1 MNKLDALHKI
11 NELLFTELLEVR
23 SRVKKK
29 LMKDFEKDIPTGD
42 IIDQVDLFMTLT
54 DKLNVE
60 VGNKIRGINQNNL
73 FEKGN
78 YDREKKTIGN
88 WEREQKEHE
97 RKID

>member
-1 MNKLDALHKI
+1 MSRLDALHKI

-23 SRVKKK
+23 SKVKKK
-29 LMKDFEKDIPTGD
+29 LIEDFEKDVPTGD

-78 YDREKKTIGN
+78 YDREK
-88 WEREQKEHE
+88 
-97 RKID
+97 RK

>member
-1 MNKLDALHKI
+1 MNKLDTLHKI

-23 SRVKKK
+23 SKVKKK
-29 LMKDFEKDIPTGD
+29 LMKDFEKDVPAGD
-42 IIDQVDLFMTLT
+42 IIDQVDLFITLT

-78 YDREKKTIGN
+78 YDREKKKT
-88 WEREQKEHE
+88 Q
-97 RKID
+97 

>member
-1 MNKLDALHKI
+1 MNKLDTLHKI

-23 SRVKKK
+23 SQVKKK
-29 LMKDFEKDIPTGD
+29 LMKDFEKDVPAGD
-42 IIDQVDLFMTLT
+42 IIDQVDLFITLT

-78 YDREKKTIGN
+78 YDREKKKA
-88 WEREQKEHE
+88 Q
-97 RKID
+97 

>member
-1 MNKLDALHKI
+1 MNKLDTLHKI

-23 SRVKKK
+23 SQVKKK
-29 LMKDFEKDIPTGD
+29 LMKDFEKDVPAGD
-42 IIDQVDLFMTLT
+42 IIDQVDLFITLT

-78 YDREKKTIGN
+78 YDREKKKT
-88 WEREQKEHE
+88 Q
-97 RKID
+97 

>member
-1 MNKLDALHKI
+1 MNKSDTLHRI

-23 SRVKKK
+23 SQVKKK
-29 LMKDFEKDIPTGD
+29 LMKDFEKDVPAGD
-42 IIDQVDLFMTLT
+42 IIDQVDLFITLT

-78 YDREKKTIGN
+78 YDREKKKA
-88 WEREQKEHE
+88 Q
-97 RKID
+97 

>member
-1 MNKLDALHKI
+1 MNKLDTLHKI

-23 SRVKKK
+23 SQVKKK
-29 LMKDFEKDIPTGD
+29 LMKDFEKDVPAGD
-42 IIDQVDLFMTLT
+42 IIDQVDLFITLI

-78 YDREKKTIGN
+78 YDREKKKA
-88 WEREQKEHE
+88 Q
-97 RKID
+97 

>member
-88 WEREQKEHE
+88 
-97 RKID
+97 

>member
-23 SRVKKK
+23 SKVKKK
-29 LMKDFEKDIPTGD
+29 LMKDFEKDVPTGD

-78 YDREKKTIGN
+78 YDREKKKT
-88 WEREQKEHE
+88 Q
-97 RKID
+97 

>member
-1 MNKLDALHKI
+1 MNKLDTLHKI

-23 SRVKKK
+23 SKVKKK
-29 LMKDFEKDIPTGD
+29 LMKDFEKDVPTGD

-54 DKLNVE
+54 DKLNLE

-78 YDREKKTIGN
+78 YDREKKKT
-88 WEREQKEHE
+88 Q
-97 RKID
+97 

>member
-1 MNKLDALHKI
+1 MSRLDALHKI

-23 SRVKKK
+23 SKVKKK
-29 LMKDFEKDIPTGD
+29 LIEDFEKDVPTGD
-42 IIDQVDLFMTLT
+42 IIDQVDLFMNLT

-78 YDREKKTIGN
+78 YDREKK
-88 WEREQKEHE
+88 K
-97 RKID
+97 

>member
-1 MNKLDALHKI
+1 MSRLDALHKI

-23 SRVKKK
+23 SKVKKK
-29 LMKDFEKDIPTGD
+29 LIEDFEKDVPTGD
-42 IIDQVDLFMTLT
+42 IIDQVDLFMNLT

-78 YDREKKTIGN
+78 YDREK
-88 WEREQKEHE
+88 
-97 RKID
+97 RK

>member
-1 MNKLDALHKI
+1 MSRLDALHKI

-23 SRVKKK
+23 SKVKKK
-29 LMKDFEKDIPTGD
+29 LIEDFEKDVPTGD

-54 DKLNVE
+54 DKLNLE

-78 YDREKKTIGN
+78 YDREKKKT
-88 WEREQKEHE
+88 Q
-97 RKID
+97 

>member
-1 MNKLDALHKI
+1 MNKLDTLHKI

-23 SRVKKK
+23 SKVKKK
-29 LMKDFEKDIPTGD
+29 LMKDFEKDVPTGD

-78 YDREKKTIGN
+78 YDREKK
-88 WEREQKEHE
+88 
-97 RKID
+97 

>member
-1 MNKLDALHKI
+1 MNKLDTLHKI

-23 SRVKKK
+23 SKVKKK
-29 LMKDFEKDIPTGD
+29 LMKDFEKDVPTGD

-78 YDREKKTIGN
+78 YDREKKKT
-88 WEREQKEHE
+88 Q
-97 RKID
+97 